1 MPRQQS
7 HYSFYVNET
16 TKLFDVKTSRTL
28 KSVVHKN
35 LETVGDDKE
44 SGLTTEITTAVPTSH
59 VHTSIQFLDKLDQP
73 LNKEIIE
80 AYITPYKKYASD
92 FINKEILPEPI
103 LSEKSQRY
111 TVFPIQYPTI
121 WKNYKNQLKLN
132 WVVEEVD
139 LSKDVAHWD
148 KLLSQNDRD
157 FLMHVLAFFSAAD
170 GLVNANIKENLIDV
184 VKIKEAE
191 CAYGKQFEMEN
202 AHGEMYSLMLDTF
215 VKDDILKNKLIDSIK
230 TMPSIKKKADWCKK
244 WIDSDKS
251 YAHKLVA
258 FSIVEGVFFSGS
270 FCSIFWLKTRKG
282 SVMPGL
288 IKSNRFIARD
298 EAKHIELACLL
309 YALLTNKL
317 KESVIY
323 DIIEEAVQIE
333 DEFINAS
340 LPCKLIGMNSK
351 LMSQYIRYV
360 ADRLLVQL
368 GYNKKYNA
376 ENPFEFMNKI
386 DTYVKGN
393 FFEERNDGYS
403 DAKIDNVRIFR
414 IDMDIISI

>member
-1 MPRQQS
+1 MPKKQS
-7 HYSFYVNET
+7 HHKFYVTET
-16 TKLFDVKTSRTL
+16 TKLFEETTIRNIPKHLGSKLHDDLTSS
-28 KSVVHKN
+28 KSVI
-35 LETVGDDKE
+35 E
-44 SGLTTEITTAVPTSH
+44 S
-59 VHTSIQFLDKLDQP
+59 TSI
-73 LNKEIIE
+73 EAAIINS
-80 AYITPYKKYASD
+80 TLQ
-92 FINKEILPEPI
+92 FINTTDEILDEKITEPYLIFYRKYLDDFFNSKQIVPEPI
-103 LSEKSQRY
+103 LSLKSHRY
-111 TVFPIQYPTI
+111 TVFPIQYHTI
-121 WKNYKNQLKLN
+121 WKNYKNQLKNN

-139 LSKDVAHWD
+139 LSKDVAHWE
-148 KLLSQNDRD
+148 KMLSSNDRT
-157 FLMHVLAFFSAAD
+157 FIMHVLAFFAAAD

-215 VKDDILKNKLIDSIK
+215 VKDDVLKSKLIDSIK
-230 TMPSIKKKADWCKK
+230 TMPSIKKKADWCQK
-244 WIDSDKS
+244 WINSDKT
-251 YAHKLVA
+251 YAHKLVSFA
-258 FSIVEGVFFSGS
+258 IVEGVFFSGS
-270 FCSIFWLKTRKG
+270 FCAIFWLKTRKG

-298 EAKHIELACLL
+298 EAKHVELACLL
-309 YALLTNKL
+309 YALLNNKL
-317 KESVIY
+317 RESVVY

-368 GYNKKYNA
+368 GYNKKYNV

-403 DAKIDNVRIFR
+403 DAKIDNARVFR
-414 IDMDIISI
+414 IDMSSING